1 VKIALLGGGGFR
13 TPLTFSALLEIA
25 DDLDLRELALY
36 DPDTA
41 RLRRMSQVLDGM
53 SAAASSPLPS
63 VTPITDLEAALTG
76 AAFVLCA
83 IRVGGLEGRAIDER
97 VALAEGV
104 VGQETAG
111 AGGLCLVLRSTPVI
125 AHLAETIARA
135 APEAWVINFTNPV
148 GAITGILQA
157 QLGDRVVGVCD
168 TPSGLCRR
176 VAGVLD
182 HVEDAL
188 AFDYF
193 GLNHLGWLRA
203 IVDGCGNDLLPGIL
217 ADDAALDQLEESRLF
232 GTSYLKS
239 LGMIPNE
246 YLIYYTAPERL
257 LNATASRGLTRAA
270 YLLHNQRAFY
280 AGDFASSAEAAR
292 AWRAARADRD
302 GTYMTEMH
310 LYEGGPPQ
318 AVRTAPEDDR
328 GYAGVAA
335 ALLRSLNGGD
345 DAPLTMILN
354 TANRGRLSFL
364 PDDAVVELPTRVDR
378 HGIHRQTVAKP
389 PGQCQT
395 LMERVHAAE
404 RAAVEAGRSGSR
416 AAALHALAIH
426 PLVDS
431 TPLAERI
438 LAGYL
443 REHGGLQA
451 QLT

>member
-1 VKIALLGGGGFR
+1 MKIALLGGGGFR

-25 DDLDLRELALY
+25 DELDLRELALY
-36 DPDTA
+36 DLDAA

-53 SAAASSPLPS
+53 RTATTGPLPA
-63 VTPITDLEAALTG
+63 VTPTTDLKSALTG

-83 IRVGGLEGRAIDER
+83 IRIGGLEARAIDER
-97 VALAEGV
+97 VALAEGA
-104 VGQETAG
+104 VGQETVG
-111 AGGLCLVLRSTPVI
+111 AGGLCLVLRSTPVMTR
-125 AHLAETIARA
+125 LADTIARA
-135 APEAWVINFTNPV
+135 APNAWVINFTNPV
-148 GAITGILQA
+148 AAMTGILQA

-176 VAGVLD
+176 AAAALGQP
-182 HVEDAL
+182 EDAL
-188 AFDYF
+188 VFDYF

-203 IVDGCGNDLLPGIL
+203 IRDERGNDLLPRLL
-217 ADDAALDQLEESRLF
+217 ADDAALDQLEESHLF
-232 GTSYLKS
+232 GTSCLKS
-239 LGMIPNE
+239 LGLIPSE

-257 LNATASRGLTRAA
+257 LSATASRGLSRAE

-280 AGDFASSAEAAR
+280 ASDYATSTEAVR

-302 GTYMTEMH
+302 GTYMTDMH
-310 LYEGGPPQ
+310 LSQ
-318 AVRTAPEDDR
+318 SVRTVPEDDR

-335 ALLRSLNGGD
+335 ALLRSLSGSD
-345 DAPLTMILN
+345 TTPRTMIIN

-364 PDDAVVELPTRVDR
+364 PDDAVVELPTSVNAS
-378 HGIHRQTVAKP
+378 GLQGKLVADP
-389 PGQCQT
+389 PPHSRR

-404 RAAVEAGRSGSR
+404 RGAVEAARGGSR
-416 AAALHALAIH
+416 AAAAHALAIH

-443 REHGGLQA
+443 REHSGLQA